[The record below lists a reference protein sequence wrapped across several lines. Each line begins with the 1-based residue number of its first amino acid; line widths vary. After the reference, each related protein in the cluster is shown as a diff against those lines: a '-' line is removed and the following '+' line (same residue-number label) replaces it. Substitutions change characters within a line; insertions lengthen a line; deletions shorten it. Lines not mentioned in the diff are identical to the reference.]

1 MPSLT
6 QECNQHVPPRK
17 HHLFK
22 GFMINQVRRTV
33 CSNDAGAYAYGSVSS
48 DRITQ
53 AEQVSAEEPDKKG
66 PTRWK

>member
-1 MPSLT
+1 
-6 QECNQHVPPRK
+6 
-17 HHLFK
+17 
-22 GFMINQVRRTV
+22 MINQVRRTV